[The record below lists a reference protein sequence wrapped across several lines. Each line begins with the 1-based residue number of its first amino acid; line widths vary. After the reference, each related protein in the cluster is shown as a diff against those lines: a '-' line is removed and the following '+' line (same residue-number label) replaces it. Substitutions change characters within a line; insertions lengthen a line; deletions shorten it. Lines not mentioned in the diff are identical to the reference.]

1 MTVKELILNLLEA
14 EDFEGQVL
22 INVDG
27 EKFHPDETLH
37 GYDDGHI
44 EISLQ

>member
-1 MTVKELILNLLEA
+1 MTVRELIQNLLA
-14 EDFEGQVL
+14 VEDIDGQVL

-27 EKFHPDETLH
+27 ERYHVDDTLH

-44 EISLQ
+44 EISLS